1 MARLTIHLLG
11 AFHAAVDGVP
21 VSGFESEKVRALL
34 AYLAVDSDRDHRRER
49 SAGLQGG
56 GGDEEQGSR
65 GAEETG
71 SGGAGGEHD

>member
-49 SAGLQGG
+49 SAGL
-56 GGDEEQGSR
+56 
-65 GAEETG
+65 
-71 SGGAGGEHD
+71 